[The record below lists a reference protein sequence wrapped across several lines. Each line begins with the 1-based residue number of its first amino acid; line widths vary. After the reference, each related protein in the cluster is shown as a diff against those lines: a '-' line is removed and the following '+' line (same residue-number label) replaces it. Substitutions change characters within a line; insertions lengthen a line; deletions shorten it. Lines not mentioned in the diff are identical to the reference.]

1 MYKSRNENVHAAIQF
16 TPTRRRHCMN
26 GVCTGRAKRCR
37 FFSAMYKVLIEVQRQ
52 RFGARARSENAH
64 CNVKNARGFQNH
76 LFTVEELYSASRV
89 HARWR

>member
-1 MYKSRNENVHAAIQF
+1 
-16 TPTRRRHCMN
+16 
-26 GVCTGRAKRCR
+26 
-37 FFSAMYKVLIEVQRQ
+37 MYKVLIEVQRQ